1 MPEPLPMDVLP
12 ANDSQVVDIPA
23 ALRSLVKYWLLIV
36 GSMFW
41 WGSHFLLLWNPGVAS
56 VDSWVAGYDSRF
68 LLTVAGTLLSFAAV
82 GFAGARN
89 PGFNLS
95 RNARFY
101 GVFAL
106 VSASGLVMLI
116 APAVSRDYLLL
127 GQCGAVLSG
136 VGNSLAIVMYGELH
150 FRMGLRYLP
159 LAFSIEIVGGLI
171 LFSLF
176 ALLPMQFTLLLSAFL
191 TVATSCCWFAFFRRS
206 ESEVPQSGASRVD
219 LGLKTLILLAVL
231 TGLGY
236 GLVRTFAFG
245 VADVSEMS
253 QGLIS
258 ECLGTCCSALLLV
271 VVFVLQR
278 RLSLFEICL
287 LFVVPLVATG
297 LLFVSLHG
305 PIAIVPAVIN
315 QGGFSCF
322 FALIWYFSAELYVAG
337 APGSLTRNLGI
348 LFFSSQLG
356 QFVGALTPQSF
367 ANGLLTSL
375 VYLILIT
382 AMLLLYWRSKRAQ
395 IAPIELSSSD
405 GESCQAEDEQ
415 ARLLAQWGAQYGLSP
430 REGEIALLLIKR
442 TPYRQVSEELFI
454 SENTVKTHVRNIYR
468 KVDVSS
474 REELLEVLNASRK
487 KGESAS
493 D

>member
-1 MPEPLPMDVLP
+1 MSEPSPMGILPTD
-12 ANDSQVVDIPA
+12 DSQGADIPA
-23 ALRSLVKYWLLIV
+23 VVGGLIKYWLLIV

-41 WGSHFLLLWNPGVAS
+41 WGSHFLLLWNPSVAS

-68 LLTVAGTLLSFAAV
+68 LLTVGGTLLSFAAV

-89 PGFNLS
+89 PSLNLS
-95 RNARFY
+95 RNVLFY
-101 GVFAL
+101 AVFAI
-106 VSASGLVMLI
+106 VSASGLIMLI
-116 APAVSRDYLLL
+116 APAISRDYLLL

-159 LAFSIEIVGGLI
+159 LAFSIEIVGGLV
-171 LFSLF
+171 LFALF
-176 ALLPMQFTLLLSAFL
+176 ALLPMEFTLLLSAFL
-191 TVATSCCWFAFFRRS
+191 TVATSCCWLAFLRKS
-206 ESEVPQSGASRVD
+206 ERAVSQSGASRVD

-245 VADVSEMS
+245 VADVSEMF
-253 QGLIS
+253 QGLLS
-258 ECLGTCCSALLLV
+258 ECLGTCCSALLLI
-271 VVFVLQR
+271 VVFVLQK

-297 LLFVSLHG
+297 LLLVSLHG
-305 PIAIVPAVIN
+305 PIAIVPAAIN

-322 FALIWYFSAELYVAG
+322 FALIWYFSAELNVAG

-356 QFVGALTPQSF
+356 QFVGALAPQSLT
-367 ANGLLTSL
+367 NGLLTSL

-395 IAPIELSSSD
+395 MAPVELAVSD
-405 GESCQAEDEQ
+405 GKTSQAGDEQ
-415 ARLLAQWGAQYGLSP
+415 ARLLEQWGAQYGLSP

-474 REELLEVLNASRK
+474 REELLEVLDVSRK
-487 KGESAS
+487 KGDEPT